1 MGQASEGKKV
11 IEVRNTGLFPVPG
24 ILERMLLVLFRFQLN
39 RNFGYQ
45 FLPLKTEVSSF
56 IQYYSRY
63 ILLVFVAF
71 GHVYR
76 LVLVFISWNS
86 SLL

>member
-1 MGQASEGKKV
+1 M
-11 IEVRNTGLFPVPG
+11 IEVRNTGPFPVLG
-24 ILERMLLVLFRFQLN
+24 IPERMLLVLLRFQLN
-39 RNFGYQ
+39 RNFGYL

-56 IQYYSRY
+56 IQYYSQY

-71 GHVYR
+71 DHVYR

>member
-1 MGQASEGKKV
+1 M
-11 IEVRNTGLFPVPG
+11 IEVRNTRPFPVPG
-24 ILERMLLVLFRFQLN
+24 IPERMLLVLRFQLD
-39 RNFGYQ
+39 RNFGYL

-56 IQYYSRY
+56 IQYYSQY

-71 GHVYR
+71 NHVYR
-76 LVLVFISWNS
+76 LVLVFIRWNS

>member
-1 MGQASEGKKV
+1 M
-11 IEVRNTGLFPVPG
+11 IEVRNTGPFPVLG
-24 ILERMLLVLFRFQLN
+24 ISEHLLPVLRFQLN
-39 RNFGYQ
+39 RNFGYL

-71 GHVYR
+71 DHVYR
-76 LVLVFISWNS
+76 LVLVFISWNP